1 MHNHFHNLHFLY
13 VLLLLLPVTL
23 KSVYSI
29 CQSIEQKSQLLVEI
43 FTTDCHLRN
52 PAIRYGHRKSL
63 VGLYCFRDI

>member
-29 CQSIEQKSQLLVEI
+29 CQSIEQKSWVLVEFLLQTVI
-43 FTTDCHLRN
+43 LCDS
-52 PAIRYGHRKSL
+52 AIRYGHRKTL
-63 VGLYCFRDI
+63 VGLHCFRDI